1 MAALGQIIVE
11 MLLLLLAA
19 TGTTLAT
26 GLGAIPV
33 FMLGP
38 RVVALRPALWGLAGG
53 VMAVASVVGLLAPA
67 LDQGSAWKVAAGFV
81 VGVAFLLV
89 GRRAL
94 GSRDIHVGNLRG
106 ANVRTSVLVFGVLL
120 VHSLPEGFAIGTA
133 YASDTAGLGAF
144 VIVAI
149 AIQNIPEGTSVAIP
163 MQASGFSH
171 AQQFWAA
178 VGTSAPQPIG
188 ALVSFLAVEQV
199 SDLLP
204 ISFGFAAGAM
214 LSLVAIELAPEAL
227 HRGARGLGAA
237 GLASGAILMWAV
249 SLLLHV

>member
-1 MAALGQIIVE
+1 MFV
-11 MLLLLLAA
+11 LLLAA
-19 TGTTLAT
+19 TGTALAT

-38 RVVALRPALWGLAGG
+38 RVAALRPALWGLAGG
-53 VMAVASVVGLLAPA
+53 VMAVASVVGLLEPA
-67 LDQGSAWKVAAGFV
+67 LDQGSVWDVGGGFA

-89 GRRAL
+89 TRGLL

-106 ANVRTSVLVFGVLL
+106 ADVRTSVLVFGVLF

-163 MQASGFSH
+163 MQASGFSR

-178 VGTSAPQPIG
+178 VATSSPQPVG
-188 ALVSFLAVEQV
+188 ALVSFAAVEQV
-199 SDLLP
+199 SGLLP

-214 LSLVAIELAPEAL
+214 LALVAVELAPAAL
-227 HRGARGLGAA
+227 RGAGRGLGLA
-237 GLASGAILMWAV
+237 GLASGAVLMWAA
-249 SLLLHV
+249 SILLNV